1 MYFVTEIGFL
11 FRRAFSIISTMI
23 AKYFAV
29 PCTAEF
35 TDRKRKIVNDA
46 IRTDGQWES
55 RKHFLP

>member
-29 PCTAEF
+29 PCTSEF

-46 IRTDGQWES
+46 IRTDGQ
-55 RKHFLP
+55 